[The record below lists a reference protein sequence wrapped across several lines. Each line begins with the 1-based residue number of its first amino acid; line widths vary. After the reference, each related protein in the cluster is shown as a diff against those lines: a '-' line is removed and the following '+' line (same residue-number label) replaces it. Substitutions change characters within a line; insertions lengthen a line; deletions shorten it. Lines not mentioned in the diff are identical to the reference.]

1 MMKLRKVAAID
12 IGSNAVR
19 LLINSVHAEGEKI
32 VMKKILLLRLPLR
45 LGEDS
50 FSLGKLSEVS
60 EKKLIK
66 LMKSFRYLM
75 DIHEVEDY
83 RACATAAMREAKNG
97 KKIVEKIFEKTDLNI
112 EIISGSEE
120 AKMIYESHIAD
131 QLDPSKNYLY
141 VDVGGGSTEISLI
154 KDGDLVKSHS
164 FNIGTV
170 RMLRGKVKDSERT
183 KMHKFLA
190 EITAEFAPH
199 EIIGSGGNINKLSRL
214 STSNKVKRI
223 SLKQIVKLNAEL
235 SVLSVEDRMLKYEL
249 NPDRADVI
257 VPASEIYIDVA
268 TRANIN
274 SFFVPAFGLVD
285 GIAHQL
291 SYKIPMDELIDN

>member
-1 MMKLRKVAAID
+1 MMKIRKVAAID

-32 VMKKILLLRLPLR
+32 VMKKVLLLRLPLR

-50 FSLGKLSEVS
+50 FSLGKLSEVT
-60 EKKLIK
+60 EKKLVK

-131 QLDPSKNYLY
+131 QLDASKNYLY

-183 KMHKFLA
+183 KMHKF
-190 EITAEFAPH
+190 
-199 EIIGSGGNINKLSRL
+199 S
-214 STSNKVKRI
+214 SN
-223 SLKQIVKLNAEL
+223 
-235 SVLSVEDRMLKYEL
+235 
-249 NPDRADVI
+249 
-257 VPASEIYIDVA
+257 
-268 TRANIN
+268 
-274 SFFVPAFGLVD
+274 FG
-285 GIAHQL
+285 
-291 SYKIPMDELIDN
+291 

>member
-1 MMKLRKVAAID
+1 
-12 IGSNAVR
+12 
-19 LLINSVHAEGEKI
+19 
-32 VMKKILLLRLPLR
+32 

-50 FSLGKLSEVS
+50 FTLGKLSEVT
-60 EKKLIK
+60 EKKLVK

-75 DIHEVEDY
+75 DIHEVEIY

-97 KKIVEKIFEKTDLNI
+97 MKIVEKIKEKIDLNI

-131 QLDPSKNYLY
+131 QLDPNKSYIY

-154 KDGDLVKSHS
+154 QHGELLQSQS

-170 RMLRGKVKDSERT
+170 RMLRGKVKDSERV
-183 KMHKFLA
+183 KMHKFLNSIRL
-190 EITAEFAPH
+190 EYAPS

-214 STSNKVKRI
+214 STDSKKKRI
-223 SLKQIVKLNAEL
+223 SLNQIVKLHQEL
-235 SVLSVEDRMLKYEL
+235 ISLTVEERMIKYEL

-268 TRANIN
+268 KQTNIT
-274 SFFVPAFGLVD
+274 SFFVPAFGLAD
-285 GIAHQL
+285 GIVHQL
-291 SYKIPMDELIDN
+291 SSQMSNEELS